1 MRCYGRKEDR
11 LRSLKRCLL
20 DTAKKETWEN
30 SRQTI
35 EQKQR
40 AGSGTCH
47 NGRACHG
54 VFKFWFDI
62 QEGLNLLALEWIK

>member
-1 MRCYGRKEDR
+1 MLWK
-11 LRSLKRCLL
+11 KRRQAEKPEEMSVR
-20 DTAKKETWEN
+20 AKKETWGN
-30 SRQTI
+30 SRQTT

-47 NGRACHG
+47 KGRACHG

>member
-1 MRCYGRKEDR
+1 MLWK
-11 LRSLKRCLL
+11 KRRQ
-20 DTAKKETWEN
+20 AEKPEEMSVRHSKKKETWEN